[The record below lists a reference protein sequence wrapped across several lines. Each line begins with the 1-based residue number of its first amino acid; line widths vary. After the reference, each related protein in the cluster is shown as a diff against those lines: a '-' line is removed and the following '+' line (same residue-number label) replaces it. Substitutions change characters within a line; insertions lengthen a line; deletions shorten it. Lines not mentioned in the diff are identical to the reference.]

1 MPILKSLTFTAVPA
15 RSNDPVAGRRA
26 KLIGRLEEQKV
37 LLSNAA
43 YVRTVQRWTGK
54 GDDRRQIEKQQ
65 RVRPWWRVDATGQV
79 VLSVYYGTKPIE
91 FEKGKAGIAVQSK
104 DKLPAVIDA
113 LIGAAKAGELDGLME
128 ASGKPVGA
136 PKAKKAA

>member
-15 RSNDPVAGRRA
+15 RSSDPVAGRRA

-54 GDDRRQIEKQQ
+54 GDERRQIEKQQ
-65 RVRPWWRVDATGQV
+65 RVRPWWRADVRGIQPDAARAHPAGRD
-79 VLSVYYGTKPIE
+79 VLSE
-91 FEKGKAGIAVQSK
+91 M
-104 DKLPAVIDA
+104 
-113 LIGAAKAGELDGLME
+113 IGDLLRTITETE
-128 ASGKPVGA
+128 R
-136 PKAKKAA
+136 